1 MTQRFTAQQTTLVGL
16 LASLLAC
23 QALPFLSHAEA
34 ANPLPHAEAADPVSL
49 SAPITVIN
57 GTRKVRVDV
66 SNQPVRNVLRVLADK
81 FNLNLAID
89 ESVKGN
95 VSLRLNNVTVD
106 DALRAIADSANLE
119 VIPKGRN
126 LYLIIDRTAAQA
138 RGIDRAFSRVLPVKY
153 VNAQRIADILNQSLF
168 MDGAAQQAGGQ
179 GGGGQAAGGQGGQST
194 GGQGGAAS
202 SRVQVDHHANA
213 VIVMGTAN
221 DLKMAEALIA
231 QVDKPRQSKTFYL
244 SHANA
249 LNISALLAGS
259 IFNDGNNLL
268 RLGSS
273 GGGAGG
279 GGAATGGAGGPA
291 NPNTPASL
299 RVEQEDVQEGQGI
312 NSLGAGGGGGG
323 GGGGAGGGGN
333 SPLSQ
338 AIVLRGNIKSTQTI
352 QVSGNGPIV
361 IPDTRTNSVTIM
373 GSAEQLAQA
382 EQLIATLDA
391 RLPQVSIEAS
401 LVEISEEGIRE
412 ISNNLGI
419 SAGELQFGFN
429 NGPLPLNQGAFTNL
443 GGIAPGSG
451 LTGLPSNLTT
461 DTAGIARSGI
471 GFSTRPLSRTD
482 AYVTQVRALIT
493 KNKARVL
500 ANPSIVATHD
510 TEAVISIVDEIIR
523 SVVVNVNGL
532 AGTVQNTVQIGEA
545 GIILDILPK
554 IGENQTVA
562 LRIRPHVS
570 SVREVTRDSLGNI
583 ITLLSKRDLLAQ
595 SVRMADGKTF
605 LIGGLINQNETVR
618 EDKLPFLGD
627 LPIVGAFFRANRR
640 DTRRTELV
648 LLITP
653 HILNQTIPTTP
664 VSTSHLLP

>member
-1 MTQRFTAQQTTLVGL
+1 MTQRFTAQQTAFVGL
-16 LASLLAC
+16 LASILAC
-23 QALPFLSHAEA
+23 QALPYQGMGQSAH
-34 ANPLPHAEAADPVSL
+34 AADAVSL

-66 SNQPVRNVLRVLADK
+66 SNQPVRNVLRVLASK

-95 VSLRLNNVTVD
+95 VSLRLDNVTVD

-126 LYLIIDRTAAQA
+126 VYLIIERTMAQA

-153 VNAQRIADILNQSLF
+153 VNAQRMADVLNQSLF
-168 MDGAAQQAGGQ
+168 MDAASQAGGQ
-179 GGGGQAAGGQGGQST
+179 QGGAGGQAGATGGAQGGT
-194 GGQGGAAS
+194 APT
-202 SRVQVDHHANA
+202 RVQVDHHANA
-213 VIVMGTAN
+213 VIVVGTAN
-221 DLKMAEALIA
+221 DLKLAEALIA

-273 GGGAGG
+273 GGG
-279 GGAATGGAGGPA
+279 GASGGAGGSGGAA
-291 NPNTPASL
+291 NANTPASL
-299 RVEQEDVQEGQGI
+299 RVEQEDIQEGQGI

-323 GGGGAGGGGN
+323 AAGGGGN

-361 IPDTRTNSVTIM
+361 IPDTRTNSVTVM
-373 GSAEQLAQA
+373 GSSEQLAQA

-429 NGPLPLNQGAFTNL
+429 NVPLPLNQGAF
-443 GGIAPGSG
+443 PGLAGLTPGTG

-461 DTAGIARSGI
+461 DTTGVARTGI

-554 IGENQTVA
+554 VGENQTVS

-627 LPIVGAFFRANRR
+627 LPIVGALFRANRR
-640 DTRRTELV
+640 DNRRTELV

-653 HILNQTIPTTP
+653 HILNQTIPTAP
-664 VSTSHLLP
+664 VTTTHLMP